1 MNDVLLI
8 LLLLERIPI
17 IDICYKIINFKNKM
31 ELIESR
37 NYHIERWENIS
48 SKYFRCIEGQNG
60 TVEAR
65 NFSHIFNGIKYIIF
79 PDHDLQY
86 FKETNSSY
94 QIRAL
99 VLELISMNKEWRKY
113 DDKIYGI
120 MSHYIMDKMR
130 NIE

>member
-1 MNDVLLI
+1 MNGELLI

-17 IDICYKIINFKNKM
+17 IDICYKIICLKNKIELM
-31 ELIESR
+31 ETR

-48 SKYFRCIEGQNG
+48 SKYFRCIEGQDG
-60 TVEAR
+60 TCGKC
-65 NFSHIFNGIKYIIF
+65 NFSYIFNGIKYIIL